1 MCPISERRLALA
13 AIVLQGYAG
22 PTVQIDRVVQMPLV
36 HDIVEVDAG
45 DVPLYDEAERPA
57 IAGAEEHA
65 ARRLFGLL
73 PEPDASAHLAL

>member
-1 MCPISERRLALA
+1 MCPINEPRLALA

-45 DVPLYDEAERPA
+45 DVPLYDEAKRPA